1 MSLRRALSALPD
13 DRDTVAAVREVVA
26 FLSLHPGE
34 PMDVERVTRSTGVSS
49 VRVEPVMCALAE
61 ALVIDCD
68 GDPRLHEFTYQPDA
82 VLSLEVRRFLKV
94 AGGVES
100 RLHRGVDRFRGRYN
114 SGN

>member
-13 DRDTVAAVREVVA
+13 DRETVTAAREVVA
-26 FLSLHPGE
+26 FLSLHPDE
-34 PMDVERVTRSTGVSS
+34 SLDTERITHSTSLSS
-49 VRVEPVMCALAE
+49 VRVEPVVCALAA

-68 GDPRLHEFTYQPDA
+68 GDPRLHEFTYHPDA

-100 RLHRGVDRFRGRYN
+100 RLQRGVDRFRGRYG